1 MIEQFR
7 PQRIVACLGV
17 PLLPEACDSVSPS
30 MNVVCSTLG
39 FYQVA
44 QVLVC
49 PNFKGIIRREVGTWK
64 QKINQN
70 KDVKM
75 MRRSRIHVSVFF
87 VFLSVCYPVN
97 VISNIFDDFPPLFDL
112 SLSNND
118 TTVNT
123 AVNVTLPQG
132 IWFFLWLPC
141 FIYG

>member
-1 MIEQFR
+1 
-7 PQRIVACLGV
+7 
-17 PLLPEACDSVSPS
+17 
-30 MNVVCSTLG
+30 
-39 FYQVA
+39 
-44 QVLVC
+44 
-49 PNFKGIIRREVGTWK
+49 
-64 QKINQN
+64 
-70 KDVKM
+70 M